1 MKVYAVTVHECWCED
16 STETLIDIFYNKDDA
31 RKCMNDYFER
41 TISEKCMH
49 DYLEQTFS
57 EYINGNIDDGFY
69 KLDAKDEEGN
79 NIWLLR
85 RDEDIIYLEDME
97 DGWSVAHIVLA
108 VEEKEIK

>member
-16 STETLIDIFYNKDDA
+16 STDTLIDIFYNKDDA

-41 TISEKCMH
+41 TISE
-49 DYLEQTFS
+49 
-57 EYINGNIDDGFY
+57 YINGNNDYGFC

-85 RDEDIIYLEDME
+85 RGEDGIYLVDM
-97 DGWSVAHIVLA
+97 DYGWSVAHIRLA